1 VLPGR
6 IKGRRRSKEQED
18 AGNDKTYSLPGRS
31 SRHFRTIKRGA
42 QKARGSIKANKD
54 AAGKWQVVLED
65 EGQDVEG
72 RGRQAIKDAYIQ
84 DLRERIEEL
93 KKDKEHLRQLLSHR
107 DEEIAWSNM
116 QRSQLEKRVQVLLEA
131 PKPGR
136 RWWPFSRKE

>member
-1 VLPGR
+1 MTKR
-6 IKGRRRSKEQED
+6 IVYLDEAADILGLSKE
-18 AGNDKTYSLPGRS
+18 ALR
-31 SRHFRTIKRGA
+31 KRIS
-42 QKARGSIKANKD
+42 RGSIKANKD

-93 KKDKEHLRQLLSHR
+93 RKDKEHLRQLLNHR

-116 QRSQLEKRVQVLLEA
+116 QRVQLEKRVQVLLEA

-136 RWWPFSRKE
+136 RWWPFSSKE

>member
-1 VLPGR
+1 MTKR
-6 IKGRRRSKEQED
+6 IVYLDEAADILGLSKE
-18 AGNDKTYSLPGRS
+18 ALR
-31 SRHFRTIKRGA
+31 KRIS
-42 QKARGSIKANKD
+42 RGSIKANKD
-54 AAGKWQVVLED
+54 AAGKWQVVIED

-136 RWWPFSRKE
+136 RWWPFSSKE

>member
-1 VLPGR
+1 MTKR
-6 IKGRRRSKEQED
+6 IVYLDEAADILGLSKE
-18 AGNDKTYSLPGRS
+18 ALR
-31 SRHFRTIKRGA
+31 KRIS
-42 QKARGSIKANKD
+42 RGSIKANKD
-54 AAGKWQVVLED
+54 AAGRWQVVLED

-93 KKDKEHLRQLLSHR
+93 RKDKEHLRQLLSHR

-116 QRSQLEKRVQVLLEA
+116 RRLQLEKRVQLLLEA